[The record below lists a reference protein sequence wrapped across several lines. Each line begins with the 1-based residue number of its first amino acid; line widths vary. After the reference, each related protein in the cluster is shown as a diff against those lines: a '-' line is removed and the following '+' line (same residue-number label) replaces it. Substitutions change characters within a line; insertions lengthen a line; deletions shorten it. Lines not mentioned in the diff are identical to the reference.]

1 MSDLDTREW
10 LLTNGLGSYASG
22 TVSDIRTRTYHGWL
36 FAAKN
41 PPSERTLLLSHIEA
55 SLEVLGGVIGLG
67 TNIWGNVQ
75 IERGGYE
82 LLRSFDINPVPKW
95 IWGEDNWQLTRQLVM
110 PYGLVGAG
118 EWGIGSGEQGSRG
131 DKEVWGVWGERGE
144 RFLPHPPT
152 PPTPPASPM
161 PNAPIQFCDRILIQ
175 YRYEGSEQAI
185 LRLRLLIAE
194 RDFHQQ
200 QTFNS
205 ELQFSQLLGQQQV
218 CLQARKSEHF
228 GIPWHLR
235 WTKGN
240 YQPDAVWYWNYR
252 FSEETKRGLGDREDL
267 HSPGYLTVTLQ
278 PGDAVTLEARLG
290 FPNPL
295 LGVLTPETFAEAVE
309 AEQER
314 LSQIFGW
321 NGAWGI
327 GHEASG
333 KGDGEMGGWGDEGEA
348 GTRRYGE
355 KSERRLPPIG
365 TSGDAENNQ
374 CPMPNTSATL
384 STSALCPIKQQL
396 LKASDRFIAYRAS
409 IAGPT
414 VIAGYHWFNDWAR
427 DTLIALPGL
436 TLVPQRFEL
445 AKGILRAFGHYCRH
459 GLIPNAFPEVDREA
473 FYNSIDAPLWWIET
487 LGLYLEATQDW
498 QFLAE
503 QFSVV
508 QQIHKAFIGGTRYN
522 IQADAT
528 DGLIGWDARG
538 VALTWMDV
546 VIGATPV
553 TPRRGKPV
561 EINALWYSA
570 LCWLSQ
576 WAERLSQLEFG
587 EPVRLAKQAQ
597 RYAQQAQQVK
607 NSLQKFW
614 NPQLGYLYDTIEPDD
629 RRNFQIRPN
638 AVLALSLHHCGFS
651 EHQGC
656 QILDLATASLLT
668 PYGLRSL
675 DPGDPE
681 YKGKYEGNQE
691 QRDRAYHQG
700 SVWPWLIGPYIRAWQ
715 RFYPQQTLPF
725 DWQPLIDHFLFAAC
739 IGSISEIFDGDPPH
753 TPRGAIAQ
761 AWSVAEVIRHI
772 K

>member
-10 LLTNGLGSYASG
+10 LLTNGLGSFASG
-22 TVSDIRTRTYHGWL
+22 TISDIRTRTYHGWL
-36 FAAKN
+36 FAATN
-41 PPSERTLLLSHIEA
+41 PPSERTLLLSHLEA
-55 SLEVLGGVIGLG
+55 SLEVLGNVVALG
-67 TNIWGNVQ
+67 TNIWGNGR
-75 IERGGYE
+75 IERSGYE

-95 IWGEDNWQLTRQLVM
+95 IWGQDNWQLTRQLVM
-110 PYGLVGAG
+110 PYGW
-118 EWGIGSGEQGSRG
+118 EGSREMGSRG
-131 DKEVWGVWGERGE
+131 AEEQRSSSSTLSP
-144 RFLPHPPT
+144 LPLCPSAPL
-152 PPTPPASPM
+152 PLPM
-161 PNAPIQFCDRILIQ
+161 PNAPKQLSHRILIQ

-194 RDFHQQ
+194 RNFHHQQ
-200 QTFNS
+200 AFS
-205 ELQFSQLLGQQQV
+205 PELQFSQLLGQQQV
-218 CLQARKSEHF
+218 CLQARKFEHY

-235 WTKGN
+235 WTQGN

-252 FSEETKRGLGDREDL
+252 FLEETKRGLGDKEDL
-267 HSPGYLTVTLQ
+267 HSPGYLTVKLQ
-278 PGDAVTLEARLG
+278 PGDAVTLEAREGL
-290 FPNPL
+290 PNSL
-295 LGVLTPETFAEAVE
+295 LDVLTAETFAEAVE
-309 AEQER
+309 VEQER

-321 NGAWGI
+321 SEGGTGEWGL
-327 GHEASG
+327 
-333 KGDGEMGGWGDEGEA
+333 
-348 GTRRYGE
+348 GTKKESSNLYPP
-355 KSERRLPPIG
+355 LPTPHSSIR
-365 TSGDAENNQ
+365 
-374 CPMPNTSATL
+374 
-384 STSALCPIKQQL
+384 QQL
-396 LKASDRFIAYRAS
+396 LKASDRFIVYRAS

-436 TLVPQRFEL
+436 TLVPQRFDL
-445 AKGILRAFGHYCRH
+445 AKALLQAFGHYCRH
-459 GLIPNAFPEVDREA
+459 GLIPNAFPDADSEP

-503 QFSVV
+503 QFPVV
-508 QQIHKAFIGGTRYN
+508 QQIHKAFVGGTRYN

-546 VIGATPV
+546 VIGPNPV
-553 TPRRGKPV
+553 TPRCGKPV

-576 WAERLSQLEFG
+576 WAKRLSQLEFG
-587 EPVRLAKQAQ
+587 EPVRLSKQAQ
-597 RYAQQAQQVK
+597 RYAQQAQKVK

-656 QILDLATASLLT
+656 QILDLATSSLLT

-700 SVWPWLIGPYIRAWQ
+700 SVWAWLIGPYIRAWQ

-725 DWQPLIDHFLFAAC
+725 DWQPLIDHFLFAGC

>member
-10 LLTNGLGSYASG
+10 LLTNGLGSFASG
-22 TVSDIRTRTYHGWL
+22 TISDIRTRTYHGWL
-36 FAAKN
+36 FAATN
-41 PPSERTLLLSHIEA
+41 PPSERTLLLSHLEA
-55 SLEVLGGVIGLG
+55 SLEVLGNVVALG
-67 TNIWGNVQ
+67 TNIWGNGR
-75 IERGGYE
+75 IERSGYE

-95 IWGEDNWQLTRQLVM
+95 IWGQDNWQLTRQLVM
-110 PYGLVGAG
+110 PYGWEGCR
-118 EWGIGSGEQGSRG
+118 EWGVGSRG
-131 DKEVWGVWGERGE
+131 ERGN
-144 RFLPHPPT
+144 FSL
-152 PPTPPASPM
+152 SPM
-161 PNAPIQFCDRILIQ
+161 PNAPKQLSHRILIQ

-194 RDFHQQ
+194 RNFHHQQ
-200 QTFNS
+200 AFS
-205 ELQFSQLLGQQQV
+205 PELQFSQLLGQQQV
-218 CLQARKSEHF
+218 CLQARKFEHY

-235 WTKGN
+235 WTQGN

-252 FSEETKRGLGDREDL
+252 FLEETKRGLGDKEDL
-267 HSPGYLTVTLQ
+267 HSPGYLTVKLQ
-278 PGDAVTLEARLG
+278 PGDAVTLEAREGL
-290 FPNPL
+290 PNSVL
-295 LGVLTPETFAEAVE
+295 DVLTAETFAETVE

-321 NGAWGI
+321 SEGGTGEWGL
-327 GHEASG
+327 
-333 KGDGEMGGWGDEGEA
+333 
-348 GTRRYGE
+348 GTKKESSNLYPP
-355 KSERRLPPIG
+355 LPTPHSSIR
-365 TSGDAENNQ
+365 
-374 CPMPNTSATL
+374 
-384 STSALCPIKQQL
+384 QQL
-396 LKASDRFIAYRAS
+396 LKASDRFIVYRAS

-436 TLVPQRFEL
+436 TLVPQRFDL
-445 AKGILRAFGHYCRH
+445 AKALLQAFGHYCRH
-459 GLIPNAFPEVDREA
+459 GLIPNAFPDADSEP

-503 QFSVV
+503 QFPVV
-508 QQIHKAFIGGTRYN
+508 QQIHKAFVGGTRYN

-546 VIGATPV
+546 VIGPNPV
-553 TPRRGKPV
+553 TPRCGKPV

-576 WAERLSQLEFG
+576 WAKRLSQLEFG
-587 EPVRLAKQAQ
+587 EPVRLSKQAQ
-597 RYAQQAQQVK
+597 RYAQQAQKVK

-656 QILDLATASLLT
+656 QILDLATSSLLT

-700 SVWPWLIGPYIRAWQ
+700 SVWAWLIGPYIRAWQ
-715 RFYPQQTLPF
+715 RFYPQQALPF
-725 DWQPLIDHFLFAAC
+725 DWQPLIDHFLFAGC

>member
-41 PPSERTLLLSHIEA
+41 PPSERTLLLSHLEA

-95 IWGEDNWQLTRQLVM
+95 IWGEDDWQLTRQLVM
-110 PYGLVGAG
+110 PYGLVGTG
-118 EWGIGSGEQGSRG
+118 EWGLGSGEQGSRG
-131 DKEVWGVWGERGE
+131 DGGVWGE

-152 PPTPPASPM
+152 PPTPPTLPACPM
-161 PNAPIQFCDRILIQ
+161 PNAPVQFCDRILIH

-200 QTFNS
+200 QAFSS

-218 CLQARKSEHF
+218 CLQARKAENF

-278 PGDAVTLEARLG
+278 PGDSVTLEARLG
-290 FPNPL
+290 FPNPM

-321 NGAWGI
+321 NGASGI
-327 GHEASG
+327 
-333 KGDGEMGGWGDEGEA
+333 GDGEMGGWGDEGDA
-348 GTRRYGE
+348 GKRRHKE
-355 KSERRLPPIG
+355 KSELRLPEIG

-374 CPMPNTSATL
+374 CPMPNAPCPMPHAPS
-384 STSALCPIKQQL
+384 PIKQQL

-436 TLVPQRFEL
+436 TVVPQRFEL

-473 FYNSIDAPLWWIET
+473 FYNSIDAPLWWIEA

-498 QFLAE
+498 EFLAE

-508 QQIHKAFIGGTRYN
+508 QQIHKAFVGGTRYN

-528 DGLIGWDARG
+528 DRLIGWDARG

-546 VIGATPV
+546 VIGANPV

-570 LCWLSQ
+570 LCWLSK
-576 WAERLSQLEFG
+576 WAERLSQLKFG
-587 EPVRLAKQAQ
+587 EPVRLGKQAQ

-651 EHQGC
+651 QHQGC
-656 QILDLATASLLT
+656 QILDLATTSLLT

-715 RFYPQQTLPF
+715 RFYPEQTLPF

-761 AWSVAEVIRHI
+761 AWSIAEVIRHI

>member
-10 LLTNGLGSYASG
+10 LLTNGLGSFASG

-41 PPSERTLLLSHIEA
+41 PPSERTLLLSHLEA

-75 IERGGYE
+75 IEQGGYE

-95 IWGEDNWQLTRQLVM
+95 IWGEDDWQLSRQLVM

-118 EWGIGSGEQGSRG
+118 KWGIGSGEQGSREQG
-131 DKEVWGVWGERGE
+131 RI
-144 RFLPHPPT
+144 FNNQYPMPNAQYLMPNT
-152 PPTPPASPM
+152 QCPM

-175 YRYEGSEQAI
+175 YRYEGSKQAI

-205 ELQFSQLLGQQQV
+205 ELQFSQLLGEQQV

-252 FSEETKRGLGDREDL
+252 FSEETKRGLGDKEDL

-278 PGDAVTLEARLG
+278 PGDTVTLEARLG

-321 NGAWGI
+321 NRAWGTCTELSRSM
-327 GHEASG
+327 GHGALEI
-333 KGDGEMGGWGDEGEA
+333 GDEGDE
-348 GTRRYGE
+348 GTRRYGD
-355 KSERRLPPIG
+355 
-365 TSGDAENNQ
+365 TENNQ
-374 CPMPNTSATL
+374 CPMTAVAPLGETPRSHCLPNAP
-384 STSALCPIKQQL
+384 CPMPHAPSPIIQQL

-445 AKGILRAFGHYCRH
+445 AKELLRAFGHYCRH
-459 GLIPNAFPEVDREA
+459 GLIPNAFPEADREA

-576 WAERLSQLEFG
+576 WAEHLSQLEFG
-587 EPVRLAKQAQ
+587 EPVRLGKQAQ

-651 EHQGC
+651 PQQGC
-656 QILDLATASLLT
+656 QILDLATTSLLT

-700 SVWPWLIGPYIRAWQ
+700 SVWPWLIGAYIRAWQ